1 MFTGIDLI
9 VIAFA
14 GFAILYLADKNPKEV
29 KFSID
34 PLSFLVVG
42 VVVGMFVLTIL

>member
-14 GFAILYLADKNPKEV
+14 GFAILYLADNNPKEV

-34 PLSFLVVG
+34 PLAFLVVG
-42 VVVGMFVLTIL
+42 IVALFVVAIL